1 MTKKPKVQ
9 QAKSRLRDWANL
21 LHFGQNL
28 APILWEF
35 MEPSFCLSWYIGC
48 LKQNLSPFFDCLS
61 GPLALALLLS
71 FYLPGMS
78 PAIHQRPKST
88 PT

>member
-1 MTKKPKVQ
+1 
-9 QAKSRLRDWANL
+9 
-21 LHFGQNL
+21 
-28 APILWEF
+28 
-35 MEPSFCLSWYIGC
+35 MELSFYFSWYIGC

-61 GPLALALLLS
+61 GTLALALLLS

-88 PT
+88 ST